1 VPTPTR
7 HLDLDRVQ
15 VLVRERCFPSSTAAL
30 VGAEI
35 EWLSHSLQ
43 REHLLGCGEVEAA
56 LDGTRILPAG
66 SSLTFEP
73 GGQVELS
80 SPPCS
85 DVSETCN
92 ALDADAGAVRAALA
106 EHDIG
111 LVGMGLDPLRPPR
124 RIVDGPRYQAM
135 EAFFDADSEGR
146 GGSTM
151 MCSTA
156 AVQVN
161 LDIGA
166 PDAVERRWR
175 LAHALGPVLLA
186 SFANSPL
193 AGGRPTGWRS
203 TRMATW
209 LGLDPSRTAPV
220 SQGEWRAEGC
230 ADAWVEY
237 AMAAKVMLIRRS
249 ADDFVPVRTGLSF
262 GEWMASGHELGYPT
276 VSDFEYHLTTL
287 FPPVRPRGW
296 LELRY
301 IDALPDPWWR
311 VPVVVAACLLDD
323 DEASAAASK
332 AVAACSGSWR
342 DAARCG
348 PSHPGLASAAETC
361 FDAALAACGRLEVD
375 PSNIELVAR
384 YRDVYVARGRCPADD
399 RLEEWA
405 TTSNGPLDPGLEASW
420 S

>member
-1 VPTPTR
+1 VPTPTP

-15 VLVRERCFPSSTAAL
+15 DLVRERCFPSSTAAL
-30 VGAEI
+30 VGAEL

-43 REHLLGCGEVEAA
+43 PEHVLGCGEVEAA
-56 LDGTRILPAG
+56 LNGARALPGG

-80 SPPCS
+80 SPACHG
-85 DVSETCN
+85 VTEACQ
-92 ALDADAGAVRAALA
+92 ALGQDSSAVRSALA
-106 EHDIG
+106 EHDIRLLG
-111 LVGMGLDPLRPPR
+111 IGLDPLRPPR
-124 RIVDGPRYQAM
+124 RVVDGPRYQAM
-135 EAFFDADSEGR
+135 EAYFEADSSGGR

-166 PDAVERRWR
+166 PDAVGRRWR
-175 LAHALGPVLLA
+175 LAHAVGPVLMA

-193 AGGRPTGWRS
+193 AGGRPTGWCS

-209 LGLDPSRTAPV
+209 LGIDPSRTAPV
-220 SQGEWRAEGC
+220 SQGEGW
-230 ADAWVEY
+230 ADAWVDY
-237 AMAAKVMLIRRS
+237 AMTARVMLIRRS
-249 ADDFVPVRTGLSF
+249 PDDFVPVRTGLSF
-262 GEWMASGHELGYPT
+262 GEWMARGHELGYPT

-311 VPVVVAACLLDD
+311 VPVVVATCLLDD
-323 DEASAAASK
+323 DEASSVASEAAARCG
-332 AVAACSGSWR
+332 ASWQ

-348 PSHPGLASAAETC
+348 PSHPGLARAAETC
-361 FDAALAACGRLEVD
+361 FDAALAACGRVGVD
-375 PSNIELVAR
+375 GSHAELVAR
-384 YRDVYVARGRCPADD
+384 YRDLYVARRRCPADD
-399 RLEEWA
+399 RLDEWA
-405 TTSNGPLDPGLEASW
+405 AASDGPVEPPLEASW
-420 S
+420 T

>member
-43 REHLLGCGEVEAA
+43 REHHLGCGEVEAA
-56 LDGTRILPAG
+56 LDGSRSLPGG

-80 SPPCS
+80 SPPCPGVS
-85 DVSETCN
+85 DTCR
-92 ALDADAGAVRAALA
+92 ALDADANAVRTVLA
-106 EHDIG
+106 EHDIR

-135 EAFFDADSEGR
+135 EAFFDTDSGGR

-166 PDAVERRWR
+166 PDAVGRRWR

-193 AGGRPTGWRS
+193 AGGRSTGWCS

-209 LGLDPSRTAPV
+209 LGIDPSRTAPV
-220 SQGEWRAEGC
+220 SQGNGW
-230 ADAWVEY
+230 ADAWVDY

-249 ADDFVPVRTGLSF
+249 PDDFVPVRTGLSF

-301 IDALPDPWWR
+301 VDALPDPWWR

-323 DEASAAASK
+323 DEASATAGE
-332 AVAACSGSWR
+332 AVARCEGSWR
-342 DAARCG
+342 DAARRG
-348 PSHPGLASAAETC
+348 LSHPGLASAADSC
-361 FDAALAACGRLEVD
+361 FDAALAACSRLEVD
-375 PSNIELVAR
+375 ESNTDLVAR
-384 YRDVYVARGRCPADD
+384 YREVYVARRRCPADD

-405 TTSNGPLDPGLEASW
+405 ATTDGAVDPPLEPSW

>member
-1 VPTPTR
+1 MPTPTS

-15 VLVRERCFPSSTAAL
+15 VLVRERCFPSSASAL

-43 REHLLGCGEVEAA
+43 HDHDLVCGEVEGAF
-56 LDGTRILPAG
+56 DGTRTLPGG

-80 SPPCS
+80 SPACKR
-85 DVSETCN
+85 VTETCQ
-92 ALDADAGAVRAALA
+92 ALARDMTAVRDILA
-106 EHDIG
+106 SHDIG
-111 LVGMGLDPLRPPR
+111 LVGMGLDPLRQPR
-124 RIVDGPRYQAM
+124 RVVDGPRYKAM
-135 EAFFDADSEGR
+135 EAYFDADDSNGQ

-151 MCSTA
+151 MCNTA

-166 PDAVERRWR
+166 ADAVGTRWR
-175 LAHALGPVLLA
+175 LAHSLGPLLVA

-193 AGGRPTGWRS
+193 AKGRPTGWCS

-209 LGLDPSRTAPV
+209 LGIDPSRTAPV
-220 SQGEWRAEGC
+220 AQENGW
-230 ADAWVEY
+230 ADAWVDY
-237 AMAAKVMLIRRS
+237 AMAAKVMLIRRNP
-249 ADDFVPVRTGLSF
+249 DEFVPIRSGLSF
-262 GEWMASGHELGYPT
+262 GEWMETGHELGYPT
-276 VSDFEYHLTTL
+276 ASDFEYHLTTL

-311 VPVVVAACLLDD
+311 VPVVVASCLVDD
-323 DEASAAASK
+323 EEASAAAEE
-332 AVAACSGSWR
+332 AVSRCKVSWL

-348 PSHPGLASAAETC
+348 LSHPALAQAAEAC
-361 FDAALAACGRLEVD
+361 FDAALDACARLEVD
-375 PSNIELVAR
+375 QSDVDLVAR
-384 YRDVYVARGRCPADD
+384 YRDLYVVRGRCPADD

-405 TTSNGPLDPGLEASW
+405 AAGDGHREPTLGGSW
-420 S
+420 T

>member
-1 VPTPTR
+1 VPTPTP

-43 REHLLGCGEVEAA
+43 PAHVLGCGEVEAA
-56 LDGTRILPAG
+56 LDGTRALPAG
-66 SSLTFEP
+66 SSVTFEP

-80 SPPCS
+80 SPACHG
-85 DVSETCN
+85 VTETCQVL
-92 ALDADAGAVRAALA
+92 ARDASTVRAALA
-106 EHDIG
+106 EHDIE

-124 RIVDGPRYQAM
+124 RVVDGPRYQAM
-135 EAFFDADSEGR
+135 EAFFDADGSGGR

-166 PDAVERRWR
+166 PDTVGRRWR
-175 LAHALGPVLLA
+175 LAHALGPVLMA

-193 AGGRPTGWRS
+193 AGGRPTGWCS

-209 LGLDPSRTAPV
+209 LGIDPSRTAPV
-220 SQGEWRAEGC
+220 SQGEGW
-230 ADAWVEY
+230 ADAWIAY
-237 AMAAKVMLIRRS
+237 AMTAKVMLIRRS
-249 ADDFVPVRTGLSF
+249 PDDFVPVRSGLSF

-276 VSDFEYHLTTL
+276 LSDFEYHLTTL

-301 IDALPDPWWR
+301 IDAQLDPWWR
-311 VPVVVAACLLDD
+311 VPVVVATCLLDD
-323 DEASAAASK
+323 DEASVVATEAAARCG
-332 AVAACSGSWR
+332 ASWL

-348 PSHPGLASAAETC
+348 PSHPGLAQAAETC
-361 FDAALAACGRLEVD
+361 FDAALGACGRLGVD
-375 PSNIELVAR
+375 QSHAELVAR
-384 YRDVYVARGRCPADD
+384 YRDVYVARRRCPADD

-405 TTSNGPLDPGLEASW
+405 AADDGPVEPPLEASW
-420 S
+420 T

>member
-1 VPTPTR
+1 MPTPTR

-15 VLVRERCFPSSTAAL
+15 VLVRERCFPPSTAAL

-43 REHLLGCGEVEAA
+43 PEHLLGCGEVEAA
-56 LDGTRILPAG
+56 LDNRALPGG

-80 SPPCS
+80 SPAFHG
-85 DVSETCN
+85 VSETCN
-92 ALDADAGAVRAALA
+92 ALGEDANAVRAALA

-111 LVGMGLDPLRPPR
+111 LVGMGLDPLRSPR

-135 EAFFDADSEGR
+135 EAFFDADSSGGR

-175 LAHALGPVLLA
+175 LAHALGPVLTA
-186 SFANSPL
+186 CFANSPL
-193 AGGRPTGWRS
+193 AGGRPTGWCS

-209 LGLDPSRTAPV
+209 LGIDPSRTAPV
-220 SQGEWRAEGC
+220 DQGEGW
-230 ADAWVEY
+230 ADAWVDY
-237 AMAAKVMLIRRS
+237 ALAAKVMLIRRS
-249 ADDFVPVRTGLSF
+249 TDDFVPVRTGLSF
-262 GEWMASGHELGYPT
+262 GEWMAGGHELGYPT

-311 VPVVVAACLLDD
+311 VPVVVTTCLLDD
-323 DEASAAASK
+323 DEASAVAERAASRCG
-332 AVAACSGSWR
+332 ASWAE
-342 DAARCG
+342 AARCG
-348 PSHPGLASAAETC
+348 PKHPGLAEAAETC
-361 FDAALAACGRLEVD
+361 FDAALAACGRLGVDDATAEV
-375 PSNIELVAR
+375 VAR
-384 YRDVYVARGRCPADD
+384 YRDRYVARRRCPADD
-399 RLEEWA
+399 RLDGWA
-405 TTSNGPLDPGLEASW
+405 AAGDGPVGASLEASW
-420 S
+420 T

>member
-1 VPTPTR
+1 MPTPTR

-15 VLVRERCFPSSTAAL
+15 VLVRERCFPASTAAL

-43 REHLLGCGEVEAA
+43 SDHDLGCGEVEAA
-56 LDGTRILPAG
+56 LDGATALPGG

-80 SPPCS
+80 SAAFTGVTDACR
-85 DVSETCN
+85 
-92 ALDADAGAVRAALA
+92 ALGRDASAVRAALA
-106 EHDIG
+106 EHDIE

-124 RIVDGPRYQAM
+124 RVVDGPRYQAM
-135 EAFFDADSEGR
+135 EAFFDADSS
-146 GGSTM
+146 GGHAGPTM
-151 MCSTA
+151 MCNTA

-166 PDAVERRWR
+166 PDAIGRRWR
-175 LAHALGPVLLA
+175 LAHALGPVLVS

-193 AGGRPTGWRS
+193 AAGRPTGWCS

-209 LGLDPSRTAPV
+209 LGIDPSRTSPV
-220 SQGEWRAEGC
+220 SQDEGW
-230 ADAWVEY
+230 ADAWVDY

-249 ADDFVPVRTGLSF
+249 PDDFVPVRSGLSF
-262 GEWMASGHELGYPT
+262 GEWMATGHELGYPT
-276 VSDFEYHLTTL
+276 MSDFEYHLTTL

-301 IDALPDPWWR
+301 IDALPDPWWQ
-311 VPVVVAACLLDD
+311 VPVVVATCLLDD
-323 DEASAAASK
+323 DEASAAAAE
-332 AVAACSGSWR
+332 AVARCGASWL

-348 PSHPGLASAAETC
+348 PSHPELARAAETC
-361 FDAALAACGRLEVD
+361 FDAALGACSRLGVDELTVEV
-375 PSNIELVAR
+375 VAR
-384 YRDVYVARGRCPADD
+384 YRDLYVARHRCPADD
-399 RLEEWA
+399 RLDEWA
-405 TTSNGPLDPGLEASW
+405 ASDGPVEPPLAASW
-420 S
+420 T

>member
-1 VPTPTR
+1 
-7 HLDLDRVQ
+7 LDLDRVQ
-15 VLVRERCFPSSTAAL
+15 VLVREQCFPSSTAAL

-43 REHLLGCGEVEAA
+43 HDHELVRCEVEGAF
-56 LDGTRILPAG
+56 DGTRTLPGG

-80 SPPCS
+80 SPAFRG
-85 DVSETCN
+85 VSETCR
-92 ALDADAGAVRAALA
+92 ALGRDVATVRDVLAGRG
-106 EHDIG
+106 IG
-111 LVGMGLDPLRPPR
+111 LVGMGLDPVRPPR
-124 RIVDGPRYQAM
+124 RIVDCPRYEAM
-135 EAFFDADSEGR
+135 ESYFNGDGSNGR

-151 MCSTA
+151 MCNTA

-166 PDAVERRWR
+166 ADAVGRRWR
-175 LAHALGPVLLA
+175 LVHALGPVLVA
-186 SFANSPL
+186 CFANSPL
-193 AGGRPTGWRS
+193 ADGRPTGWCS

-209 LGLDPSRTAPV
+209 LGIDPSRTAPV
-220 SQGEWRAEGC
+220 SQGEGW
-230 ADAWVEY
+230 ADAWVDY
-237 AMAAKVMLIRRS
+237 AMAARVMLIRRDS
-249 ADDFVPVRTGLSF
+249 DDFVPIRNGLSF
-262 GEWMASGHELGYPT
+262 GEWMATGHELGYPT

-301 IDALPDPWWR
+301 IDALPDPWWQ
-311 VPVVVAACLLDD
+311 VPVVLASCLLED
-323 DEASAAASK
+323 DEASVLAHEAASRSQ
-332 AVAACSGSWR
+332 ASWL

-348 PSHPGLASAAETC
+348 PAHPGLAQAAEIC
-361 FDAALAACGRLEVD
+361 FEAALDAAGRLGLDQPIVD
-375 PSNIELVAR
+375 LVDR
-384 YRDVYVARGRCPADD
+384 YRDVYVARRRCPADD

-405 TTSNGPLDPGLEASW
+405 AGDGRGERRGEPAW